1 MANNLAEY
9 TLFSFMDAYSDYNQ
23 IPMFEYDRRKTTLM
37 TKQSNYQYKV
47 MLFGLKK
54 AGVNY

>member
-1 MANNLAEY
+1 M
-9 TLFSFMDAYSDYNQ
+9 LFSFMDAYFDYNQ
-23 IPMFEYDRRKTTLM
+23 IPMFEDDRRKIKLM
-37 TKQSNYQYKV
+37 AEKSNYQYKV